1 MELEF
6 LDSDYI
12 ENYTGETWKE
22 QKKMLLEKYQKKYA
36 DYKIK
41 ITRIKTDTIGLRSF
55 IVEGKR

>member
-12 ENYTGETWKE
+12 ENYTGESWQE
-22 QKKMLLEKYQKKYA
+22 QKKMLIEKYQKRYP

-41 ITRIKTDTIGLRSF
+41 ITRIKTDTVGLRSF
-55 IVEGKR
+55 IVEGEK